1 MADYLQN
8 HPATAPVRSV
18 EAAERAIRLMLAA
31 DSEEKVNKA
40 HYVYIPRAFEGCIE
54 LQGLCHGLAARSG
67 WWTSRLTGK
76 PLDAGQVNIGEKLML
91 IVSEVSEA
99 MEGHRKDLMDDKLPH
114 RKMIEVE
121 LADALIRIFDLAGW
135 MQLDLAGAVIEKLA
149 FNQQREDHKIENRN
163 APGGKAY

>member
-1 MADYLQN
+1 MKPLCQARLQIDLIIDEAGEP
-8 HPATAPVRSV
+8 HPPAQEQSLTNLCFDGETAETIGHGVKQ
-18 EAAERAIRLMLAA
+18 A
-31 DSEEKVNKA
+31 
-40 HYVYIPRAFEGCIE
+40 
-54 LQGLCHGLAARSG
+54 QQLCHGLAARSG

-121 LADALIRIFDLAGW
+121 LADALIRVFDLAGW

>member
-1 MADYLQN
+1 MSRQ
-8 HPATAPVRSV
+8 
-18 EAAERAIRLMLAA
+18 AALGAAMHELIRIVF
-31 DSEEKVNKA
+31 DSELGSDLDQSNNPTVT
-40 HYVYIPRAFEGCIE
+40 FEG
-54 LQGLCHGLAARSG
+54 LQSAQLLCHGLAARSG
-67 WWTSRLTGK
+67 WWSSRLTGK

-99 MEGHRKDLMDDKLPH
+99 MEGHRKDLTDDKLPH

-135 MQLDLAGAVIEKLA
+135 LQLDLAGAVIEKLA

>member
-1 MADYLQN
+1 MPTSAKTDKAIGELSAIIDQHN
-8 HPATAPVRSV
+8 CPEPLSSV
-18 EAAERAIRLMLAA
+18 A
-31 DSEEKVNKA
+31 VNTV
-40 HYVYIPRAFEGCIE
+40 HFGIEE
-54 LQGLCHGLAARSG
+54 LQELCHGLAARSG

-135 MQLDLAGAVIEKLA
+135 MQMDLAGAVIEKLA